1 MIFVRLEM
9 LSLSQLEIIMEVEN
23 ISESEVPATAPAPT
37 ETHART
43 EKTPGNNRQNKKRPQ
58 FMLPMA
64 DIPDGKKTSSRAGI
78 KRMVSLKSRGTQD
91 LFFRTY
97 GYLSDANYFLE
108 IVAPGL
114 ASSRPDKPENG
125 AFVKQFQDLTRDNMR
140 NVRESVAKQIQ
151 MVREAMENNG
161 IDPDSNAMVFTE
173 PLSEEA
179 IITSHLDSEFLGI
192 LENVDTLAGLRG
204 MGSIFSIFSPDE
216 MGAMERSLRREILS
230 IYRTSLR
237 NSRIA
242 MQAAMGHYH
251 PHPSPDAAA
260 TAITDGSE
268 ALAPDTAEPAVLT
281 DVTEGVVAPTEVAD
295 LPDEQDDAN
304 GNVQSAEEAEEH
316 HPRKRGNA

>member
-1 MIFVRLEM
+1 
-9 LSLSQLEIIMEVEN
+9 MEVEN
-23 ISESEVPATAPAPT
+23 ISESETPATVPAHT
-37 ETHART
+37 ETNTQPERT
-43 EKTPGNNRQNKKRPQ
+43 LGNIRKTKKRPQ

-97 GYLSDANYFLE
+97 GFLSEANYFLE

-114 ASSRPDKPENG
+114 ASSRADKPENG
-125 AFVKQFQDLTRDNMR
+125 AWVKQFQELTRDNML
-140 NVRESVAKQIQ
+140 NVRESVEKQIQ

-204 MGSIFSIFSPDE
+204 IGSIFSIFSPDE

-230 IYRTSLR
+230 IYRTALR

-242 MQAAMGHYH
+242 MQAAMGRYR
-251 PHPSPDAAA
+251 PRPSPEA
-260 TAITDGSE
+260 TATATADGSE
-268 ALAPDTAEPAVLT
+268 VMAAITTEPVLLSDTTKDVVAT
-281 DVTEGVVAPTEVAD
+281 NDVTDT
-295 LPDEQDDAN
+295 
-304 GNVQSAEEAEEH
+304 SAESEGTNMDVQPVDELEEH
-316 HPRKRGNA
+316 HSRKRGSS

>member
-1 MIFVRLEM
+1 M

-23 ISESEVPATAPAPT
+23 ISESEVPATVLAPT
-37 ETHART
+37 EAHERP
-43 EKTPGNNRQNKKRPQ
+43 EKNPGNNRQNKKRPQ

-91 LFFRTY
+91 VFFRTY

-114 ASSRPDKPENG
+114 ASSHPDKPQNG
-125 AFVKQFQDLTRDNMR
+125 ALVKQFQELTRDNMR
-140 NVRESVAKQIQ
+140 NVRDSVEKQIQ

-179 IITSHLDSEFLGI
+179 IITSQMDSEFLSL

-204 MGSIFSIFSPDE
+204 MGSIFSIFTPDE
-216 MGAMERSLRREILS
+216 MGAMERSSRREILS
-230 IYRTSLR
+230 IYRTALR

-242 MQAAMGHYH
+242 MQAAMGRYR
-251 PHPSPDAAA
+251 PRIREDA
-260 TAITDGSE
+260 TATVIATVDE
-268 ALAPDTAEPAVLT
+268 PEILADVTAEPSALSDT
-281 DVTEGVVAPTEVAD
+281 TKDVAEATGGISDTPLE
-295 LPDEQDDAN
+295 PDEANVDA
-304 GNVQSAEEAEEH
+304 QSDEEMGDH
-316 HPRKRGNA
+316 HPRKRGSA